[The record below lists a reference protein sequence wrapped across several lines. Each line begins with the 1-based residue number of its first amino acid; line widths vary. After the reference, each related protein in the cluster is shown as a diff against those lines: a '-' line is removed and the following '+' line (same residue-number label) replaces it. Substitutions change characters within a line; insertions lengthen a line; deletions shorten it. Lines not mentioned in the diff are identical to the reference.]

1 MTPLLERWTKMP
13 LDGPARPLPKTSQ
26 LARKERRY
34 RRKVA
39 SPLQWQ
45 RIAAE
50 RQGPCLVCGTKPPN
64 ELHHVLPRDRGGE
77 DKAKNIAP
85 LCRVCHDRI
94 EVRQQEAVR
103 KFLAALDDDTYAYV
117 VTNGGEDVWERVY
130 GLRYSR

>member
-1 MTPLLERWTKMP
+1 MTDPL
-13 LDGPARPLPKTSQ
+13 ARTDVQPYFKSGQ
-26 LARKERRY
+26 LARKTRKY

-39 SPLQWQ
+39 SPKQWQ
-45 RIAAE
+45 AIAAE

-64 ELHHVLPRDRGGE
+64 ELHHILPRDRGGE
-77 DKAKNIAP
+77 DKAKNICA
-85 LCRVCHDRI
+85 LCRICHDRI
-94 EVRQQEAVR
+94 ELRQPDAVR